1 MHPDRMRAGPGLAG
15 ATKEMV
21 MSIENQVDQS
31 LVAQIY
37 AAAAAQ
43 AISRQEGPSFEEIL
57 GQSIE
62 AARVF
67 KHGMAG
73 RYSKQFDN
81 WLGSVP
87 SMK

>member
-37 AAAAAQ
+37 AAAAAE
-43 AISRQEGPSFEEIL
+43 AIARQDGPAFEDIL
-57 GQSIE
+57 AQSIV

-67 KHGMAG
+67 ADEMGKRNGQQIDG
-73 RYSKQFDN
+73 
-81 WLGSVP
+81 WLGAVKG
-87 SMK
+87 MR